1 MRRAADL
8 PRAGACVVLVTAV
21 AIAAI
26 AGGGRSAATANPP
39 APAAAGW
46 QGLLGIRP
54 EPQLG
59 DREIVVLRL
68 ASLADRLRAAGG
80 VATEAQEKA
89 WTRDAQQAQ
98 RRVLQGL
105 TAYGVPIE
113 PEQSFVRV
121 FNGFSAALDAG
132 TVAALE
138 RDPRVD
144 GVYPVRAAYPAAS
157 AVPLSALSQ
166 GSASTAA
173 DVSLRGFSGHGV
185 VVALLDTGVDV
196 AQPYL
201 QQKLLPGIDVLDPTS
216 GAVAQRNPLA
226 PGSFEAHATE
236 LAGLVAGSG
245 GPRGLHGVAPG
256 ASILPI
262 RVAGWQPDVTG
273 GVAIYGRT
281 DQLLAGIEAAVDP
294 DANGDAHDAA
304 RIALVG
310 VVEPDAAFADG
321 PLALACAG
329 AQALDTLV
337 VAPVGNDGPAG
348 PSFGTVSG
356 PGGAPAALTVAAEDE
371 RPRAPSAHVLIR
383 SGLRV
388 LLDGEQPLG
397 GPTALRSMVTTPVVS
412 ATTGQSTSAAFFDRS
427 GFSTV
432 AGKAVLLPR
441 GDVTPEAVSKAAAGG
456 AAVVLVDGPIPA
468 GALGADA
475 PGDVPVLGVPQ
486 AIADEIREDVA
497 ADRPVELSL
506 GRASIGSNPYRGSDA
521 PFSSRGLAFDGTP
534 KPDLTAAG
542 VALLTSNP
550 GADQDGAPSFAAV
563 SGSSAAAA
571 VAAGGAALLAQA
583 RPDLDAAALK
593 AALVQASARPSGGD
607 RSEAGIVDVPAAA
620 STEIVV
626 DPPSVAFGVPAGV
639 GNQVDA
645 DVTLRNISRRRLEV
659 SLDPASA
666 GSGARLTLSPARV
679 VLDPGGTASVSIF
692 GRVPTLPSAPGGL
705 AGAFRVVPSFAQ
717 PFRVRWAIAV
727 PVLDRPVLTRPRLS
741 QTTFAPSDANPAV
754 LTFVAGRVDGS
765 AGAPQL
771 MPLDE
776 LRLDLFHDGRLL
788 GTIARVRDLLPG
800 EYAFGLTGR
809 GPRGRQLPRGNYS
822 VRIVATPIAGRDTT
836 VSVSFHIR

>member
-1 MRRAADL
+1 MRRVADL
-8 PRAGACVVLVTAV
+8 LRAGALAGVVTAV
-21 AIAAI
+21 TFAVV
-26 AGGGRSAATANPP
+26 AGGGTSAPRADSP

-46 QGLLGIRP
+46 QGLLGLRP
-54 EPQLG
+54 QPQLG

-68 ASLADRLRAAGG
+68 ASLASRLQAAGG

-89 WTRDAQQAQ
+89 WTREAQQAQ
-98 RRVLQGL
+98 RRVLQGF

-113 PEQSFVRV
+113 PEESFVRV

-138 RDPRVD
+138 RDPRVA

-157 AVPLSALSQ
+157 AVPLSALGQ
-166 GSASTAA
+166 GAASTVG
-173 DVSLRGFSGHGV
+173 DVSLRGFSGRGV
-185 VVALLDTGVDV
+185 VVALLDTGIDV
-196 AQPYL
+196 AHPYL
-201 QQKLLPGIDVLDPTS
+201 QAKLLPGIDVLDPTS
-216 GAVAQRNPLA
+216 GAVAQRNPLS

-245 GPRGLHGVAPG
+245 GPRGLHGVATG

-304 RIALVG
+304 RVALVG
-310 VVEPDAAFADG
+310 VVEPDAAFTDG

-329 AQALDTLV
+329 AQALDTVV

-371 RPRAPSAHVLIR
+371 RPRAPTAHVLIR

-397 GPTALRSMVTTPVVS
+397 GPTSLRGMVTGAVVS
-412 ATTGQSTSAAFFDRS
+412 ATSRQATSAAYFDRS

-441 GDVTPEAVSKAAAGG
+441 GDVTPDAVSRAAAGG

-486 AIADEIREDVA
+486 GVAEEIRRDAGA
-497 ADRPVELSL
+497 ARPVELSL
-506 GRASIGSNPYRGSDA
+506 GEVSIGANPFQGSDA
-521 PFSSRGLAFDGTP
+521 PFSSSGLAFDGTP
-534 KPDLTAAG
+534 KPDIAAAG
-542 VALLTSNP
+542 VALLTSDP
-550 GADQDGAPSFAAV
+550 GTDQDGAPSFAAV

-571 VAAGGAALLAQA
+571 VVAGGAALLAQA

-593 AALVQASARPSGGD
+593 AALVQTSARPAGGD
-607 RSEAGIVDVPAAA
+607 RSQPGLVDVAAA
-620 STEIVV
+620 AGTEIVV

-645 DVTLRNISRRRLEV
+645 DVTLRNVSRRKLDI

-666 GSGARLTLSPARV
+666 GSGARLVFSPAKV
-679 VLDPGGTASVSIF
+679 VLDPGESASVGIF
-692 GRVPTLPSAPGGL
+692 GQVPTLPRAPGGL
-705 AGAFRVVPSFAQ
+705 AGAFRVVPAFAE

-727 PVLDRPVLTRPRLS
+727 PVLGRPVLDRPHLS

-765 AGAPQL
+765 AESPQL
-771 MPLDE
+771 LPLEE
-776 LRLDLFHDGRLL
+776 LRLDLFHDDRLL

-809 GPRGRQLPRGNYS
+809 GPRGRQLPHGSYS
-822 VRIVATPIAGRDTT
+822 VRLVATPIVGPEDALT
-836 VSVSFHIR
+836 VHFRIR